1 MKSDVPL
8 LFAGWQP
15 ILRILFVGTFAYFA
29 LLLTLR
35 ISGPRTL
42 ARTNIFD
49 FIVSVAIGS
58 AFGRILTA
66 KEVALAE
73 ACVAFALLALLQY
86 LVSWL
91 RLRSKA
97 FAAVADGSPA
107 LLYFGGAYSRGSMR
121 AARISESDIEEAVR
135 AKGFGSLEEVEAI
148 ILEASGAISILRKS
162 QHPPELATR
171 LARETRS

>member
-1 MKSDVPL
+1 MKGDVSFW
-8 LFAGWQP
+8 FAGWQP
-15 ILRILFVGTFAYFA
+15 ILRILFVGTFAYFS

-58 AFGRILTA
+58 VFGRILTA
-66 KEVALAE
+66 KEVALVE

-91 RLRSKA
+91 RLRSKV
-97 FAAVADGSPA
+97 FAAMVDGSPS
-107 LLYFGGAYSRGSMR
+107 LLYFGGSYSRGSMR
-121 AARISESDIEEAVR
+121 AARIAESDLEEAVR
-135 AKGFGSLEEVEAI
+135 AKGVSSLEEVEAI
-148 ILEASGAISILRKS
+148 ILEAGGAISIIRKS
-162 QHPPELATR
+162 QHPPELVSRLKAKTR
-171 LARETRS
+171 G

>member
-1 MKSDVPL
+1 MKSDVSF

-15 ILRILFVGTFAYFA
+15 ILRILFVGTFAYLS

-35 ISGPRTL
+35 ASGPRTL

-58 AFGRILTA
+58 VFGRILTA
-66 KEVALAE
+66 KEVALVE

-86 LVSWL
+86 GVSWL

-97 FAAVADGSPA
+97 FAAVVDGSPS
-107 LLYFGGAYSRGSMR
+107 LLYFGGAYSRGAMR
-121 AARISESDIEEAVR
+121 AARIAESDLEEAVR
-135 AKGFGSLEEVEAI
+135 AKGLSSLEEVEAI
-148 ILEASGAISILRKS
+148 ILEAGGAISIVRKS
-162 QHPPELATR
+162 QHPPELVTR
-171 LARETRS
+171 LKLETRS

>member
-1 MKSDVPL
+1 MKSEVSF
-8 LFAGWQP
+8 LFAGWEP
-15 ILRILFVGTFAYFA
+15 ILRILFVGTFAYFS

-35 ISGPRTL
+35 ASGSRTL

-58 AFGRILTA
+58 VFGRILTA
-66 KEVALAE
+66 KEVALVE

-97 FAAVADGSPA
+97 FAAVVDGSPS
-107 LLYFGGAYSRGSMR
+107 LLYFGGAYCRGAMR
-121 AARISESDIEEAVR
+121 AVRIAETDLEEAVR
-135 AKGFGSLEEVEAI
+135 AKGLGSLEEVEAI
-148 ILEASGAISILRKS
+148 ILEAGGAISIIQKS
-162 QHPPELATR
+162 QHPPELLTR
-171 LARETRS
+171 LKLETRS